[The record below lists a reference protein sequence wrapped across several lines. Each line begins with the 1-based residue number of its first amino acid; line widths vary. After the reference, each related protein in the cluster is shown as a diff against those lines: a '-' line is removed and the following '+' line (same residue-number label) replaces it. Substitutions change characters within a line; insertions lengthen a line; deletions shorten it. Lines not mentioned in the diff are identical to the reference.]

1 MSKPTPKEIRE
12 RFSDYTNEWSE
23 IREEARIDMRYVL
36 GDPWDPEDR
45 KAREDAGRP
54 CISLDEINQYL
65 NQYINNLRANKRA
78 IQIAPT
84 GAGANDKLATSREDV
99 VRGIEYRSNA
109 QAAYVTGGENAVM
122 RSYGFAELTTVYA
135 NDDAEDGPAAF
146 DQEIRISP
154 IPNPDTVLLDPDYKQ
169 ADASDVEHAFKT
181 DLLRLKDYK
190 RKYKGMAQVSFDG
203 DDRKAAGLWIRE
215 NYIQIAAFWQIN
227 KTQRELLLI
236 DGGENGPIAEWKDKL
251 KKNMRG
257 LQVLKSRQVERR
269 EVVQYLTNGL
279 EIIDEVPWAG
289 SRIPILSCFGKEL
302 FIDDG
307 SGSKRHLISMVR
319 LARDPQML
327 HAFYAS
333 QEAEEA
339 GMSPKTPY
347 VGYKGQFESDRE
359 TWEELSKV
367 PHAFVQVDPYVDSVS
382 GQLLPLP
389 QRTPFVPNFEAY
401 ELAKEAARRSIQSAM
416 GISPQPSEMQRDN
429 EKSGVAL
436 ERIETSEAVGSFH
449 FSDNYDRF
457 LQNAGWQINE
467 LIPKIYDT
475 ARDVPIRTA
484 AGKTRTMRLN
494 DRQYEVQNPNEP
506 HLHTDQGKYDTTVST
521 GPSHASQREAASAFV
536 DLLLTNLQTL
546 PIPPNTAT
554 KILALGIKMKTLG
567 AIGDQIA
574 ELLDPPDGQNL
585 PPQVQSAMQQLHGQ
599 IEQLTTELTALH
611 MERAGKVLEQNTK
624 VQIEGM
630 RGQTTLDEAHIN
642 AIVRLAVAEITKQSK
657 ADDAQARADV
667 QTELAQ
673 LGLKKDVVTMAH
685 ASADQKASAAVG
697 HDRAKDLATHQ
708 VAIQPAPQDGQPVS
722 AGSE

>member
-12 RFSDYTNEWSE
+12 RFSDYSNEWE
-23 IREEARIDMRYVL
+23 DIRDEARIDMRYVL

-84 GAGANDKLATSREDV
+84 GNGANDKLATSREDV

-135 NDDAEDGPAAF
+135 NDQAEDGPAAF
-146 DQEIRISP
+146 DQEIRIAP
-154 IPNPDTVLLDPDYKQ
+154 IPNPDTVTLDPDYKQ

-190 RKYKGMAQVSFDG
+190 RKYRGMATVSFSADQKK
-203 DDRKAAGLWIRE
+203 DASQWIRE

-236 DGGENGPIAEWKDKL
+236 DGGENGPIAEWADKL
-251 KKNMRG
+251 KGKKG
-257 LQVLKSRQVERR
+257 FQILKSRKVEKR
-269 EVVQYLTNGL
+269 EVMQYLTNGV

-289 SRIPILSCFGKEL
+289 SRIPILACFGKEL
-302 FIDDG
+302 FVDDG
-307 SGSKRHLISMVR
+307 SGSQRKLISMVR

-359 TWEELSKV
+359 TWEELAKV
-367 PHAFVQVDPYVDSVS
+367 PHAFVQVDPYVDAAS

-389 QRTPFVPNFEAY
+389 ERTPFVPNFEAY
-401 ELAKEAARRSIQSAM
+401 ELAKEAAKRSIQSAM
-416 GISPQPSEMQRDN
+416 GISPQPTDMQRDN
-429 EKSGVAL
+429 LKSGVAL

-467 LIPKIYDT
+467 LIPIIYDT
-475 ARDVPIRTA
+475 ARDVPIHKA
-484 AGKTRTMRLN
+484 DGKTATMRLN
-494 DRQYEVQNPNEP
+494 DREYEVQNPGAP
-506 HLHTDQGKYDTTVST
+506 HLDTSIGKYDTTVST
-521 GPSHASQREAASAFV
+521 APSHASQRQAAEAFV

-546 PIPPNTAT
+546 PIPPETAT

-574 ELLDPPDGQNL
+574 ELLDPPTGENL
-585 PPQVQSAMQQLHGQ
+585 PPQVRAAMQQLQGQ
-599 IEQLTTELTALH
+599 IQMLTQENAALH
-611 MERAGKVLEQNTK
+611 MERAGKVLEQKTK

-657 ADDAQARADV
+657 ADDGQARADV

-673 LGLKKDVVTMAH
+673 LSMKKDIVTMAH
-685 ASADQKASAAVG
+685 ASADQQAAAAVG
-697 HDRAKDLATHQ
+697 HERAKDLATHQ
-708 VAIQPAPQDGQPVS
+708 VAIQPAPNESKGPLPQTP
-722 AGSE
+722 